1 MKQML
6 LSLIA
11 FVALSCGDPAVEKYD
26 PVPGDGGTVQVT
38 PTPQPAKDHWAA
50 LADSCTNVLVTNFL
64 DKSTGTFWSTP
75 NDIEHSTTYIY
86 WQQAHALDV
95 LLYCV
100 ERVKESV
107 PNRAALYLDYADK
120 WYKNYANNYNR
131 TYRGEGEYGGFF
143 NDYTDD
149 MAWICL
155 TLIRMTEVSEQY
167 SAFKEEKTVFFRYS
181 LLYFSNTSFNDKF
194 SPIISF
200 NLFSKSG
207 FVFLASL
214 STI

>member
-6 LSLIA
+6 FSLIA

-26 PVPGDGGTVQVT
+26 PVPGDGGTVPVT
-38 PTPQPAKDHWAA
+38 PTPQPARDHWAA

-100 ERVKESV
+100 ERVKESD

-120 WYKNYANNYNR
+120 WYKNYANNYNPIQPHLS
-131 TYRGEGEYGGFF
+131 RGRGV
-143 NDYTDD
+143 
-149 MAWICL
+149 WRIL
-155 TLIRMTEVSEQY
+155 Q
-167 SAFKEEKTVFFRYS
+167 
-181 LLYFSNTSFNDKF
+181 
-194 SPIISF
+194 
-200 NLFSKSG
+200 
-207 FVFLASL
+207 
-214 STI
+214 